1 MLMPIKWMAD
11 EALASFYHGK
21 SVLVTG
27 ANGFVAHYLIPRLAK
42 LGSAVYGVDLQ
53 KHSRIQG
60 YGYHSCDLLDFS
72 RIKQV
77 IEQCRPDFV
86 FHLASKSSVG
96 SSWTHAWET
105 IECNTKSTYH
115 LFKALDDDH
124 HAVILLLTSSGEVY
138 GSIGNRKAL
147 ESDNLNPMNP
157 YAVSK
162 ASMEMIAHSFGDNNI
177 NYIIARSYNHTGP
190 GRLETFF
197 ESSVAKRFADAKMAG
212 KNNVIL
218 RVGNIS
224 NIRDYSD
231 VRDVVEKYLL
241 LLCQAGNRNI
251 YNVCSGT
258 GMMLKDIIAL
268 LEQITGITAHIDVE
282 ESKLR
287 KNDIPYFVGA
297 NSIEIESTPIC
308 KTIRDLFESFLK

>member
-1 MLMPIKWMAD
+1 MPINPMSD
-11 EALASFYHGK
+11 EGLASFYHGK
-21 SVLVTG
+21 LVLVTG
-27 ANGFVAHYLIPRLAK
+27 ANGFVAHYLIPRLIT
-42 LGSAVYGVDLQ
+42 LGSTVYGIDLQ
-53 KHSRIQG
+53 EHSQIQG
-60 YGYHSCDLLDFS
+60 YGYHSCNLLDFI
-72 RIKQV
+72 RINEV
-77 IEQCRPDFV
+77 IEQCHPDLV

-115 LFKALDDDH
+115 LFKALDDYH
-124 HAVILLLTSSGEVY
+124 HAVKLLLVSTGEVY
-138 GSIGNRKAL
+138 GPIGNRKAL

-197 ESSVAKRFADAKMAG
+197 ESSVAKRFAEAKMVN
-212 KNNVIL
+212 KSSVIL
-218 RVGNIS
+218 NVGNII

-241 LLCQAGNRNI
+241 LLCQAGNRSI
-251 YNVCSGT
+251 YNVCSGN
-258 GMMLKDIIAL
+258 GIMLKDIIAL

-297 NSIEIESTPIC
+297 NSIEIETIPIDT
-308 KTIRDLFESFLK
+308 TIRDLFESFLK

>member
-1 MLMPIKWMAD
+1 MPD
-11 EALASFYHGK
+11 EALASFYNGK

-27 ANGFVAHYLIPRLAK
+27 ANGFVALYLIPRLIR
-42 LGSAVYGVDLQ
+42 LGSTVYGIDLQ
-53 KHSRIQG
+53 EHARIQG
-60 YGYHSCDLLDFS
+60 YDYHCCNLLDFI
-72 RIKQV
+72 RIKEV
-77 IEQCRPDFV
+77 IGQCQPDLV

-105 IECNTKSTYH
+105 IESNTKSTYH
-115 LFKALDDDH
+115 LFKALDDYH
-124 HAVILLLTSSGEVY
+124 HAVKLLLTSSGEVY
-138 GSIGNRKAL
+138 GPIGNRKAL

-162 ASMEMIAHSFGDNNI
+162 ASMEMIAHSFGDNKI

-190 GRLETFF
+190 GRLATFF
-197 ESSVAKRFADAKMAG
+197 EASVAKRFAEAKMMHRSTV
-212 KNNVIL
+212 NLN
-218 RVGNIS
+218 VGNIT

-231 VRDVVEKYLL
+231 VRDVVVKYLL

-251 YNVCSGT
+251 YNVCSGI
-258 GMMLKDIIAL
+258 GIMLKDIISN
-268 LEQITGITAHIDVE
+268 LERITDITAHIDVE

-297 NSIEIESTPIC
+297 NSIKIETIPIDT
-308 KTIRDLFESFLK
+308 TIRDLFESFLK